1 MLARK
6 HASSIRTDWVSG
18 GFNLHIMEVAL
29 WAKFTQRLDLRA
41 LLLGTGER
49 GLVED
54 SERDGFW
61 GVGKNGKGRNELG
74 RALEMV
80 RGRLRR
86 EEEEEAV

>member
-1 MLARK
+1 M
-6 HASSIRTDWVSG
+6 
-18 GFNLHIMEVAL
+18 
-29 WAKFTQRLDLRA
+29 
-41 LLLGTGER
+41 LGTGER